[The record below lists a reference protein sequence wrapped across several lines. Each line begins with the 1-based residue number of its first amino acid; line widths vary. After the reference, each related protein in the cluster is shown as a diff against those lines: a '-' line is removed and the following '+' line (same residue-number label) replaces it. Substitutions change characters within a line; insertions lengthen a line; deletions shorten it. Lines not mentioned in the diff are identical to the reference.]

1 MLVYD
6 FAACQGCARLS
17 SRRPRMTQLVL
28 RERFKDHPSFGF
40 LDWVLRGI
48 AQVVFQNNP
57 LSGAVI
63 LVGIYYNS
71 WIYGTACLAG
81 AMIST
86 ATALLLKA
94 DRGPIKDGLFGF
106 NGAPIAVALV
116 AYTSPNFTTGDLPN
130 LHLCLYIVLC
140 AAFTTVLMPAFGAL
154 LGPHKVPPLTM
165 PFILATWF
173 FLGALLQ
180 FSTIDVSNA

>member
-6 FAACQGCARLS
+6 FAACQGCAR
-17 SRRPRMTQLVL
+17 PTDFTEARMAQLAL
-28 RERFKDHPSFGF
+28 RERFKDQPSFGF

-57 LSGAVI
+57 VTGAVI
-63 LVGIYYNS
+63 LAGIYYNS

-94 DRGPIKDGLFGF
+94 DRGLIKDGLYGF
-106 NGAPIAVALV
+106 K
-116 AYTSPNFTTGDLPN
+116 DR
-130 LHLCLYIVLC
+130 
-140 AAFTTVLMPAFGAL
+140 
-154 LGPHKVPPLTM
+154 K
-165 PFILATWF
+165 
-173 FLGALLQ
+173 
-180 FSTIDVSNA
+180 STRL